1 MKKFLVIGN
10 PIEHSLSPKLHNYWI
25 EKNNL
30 KAFYE
35 KRKLN
40 EEDIKN
46 IIQEIRNNNI
56 TGINVTVPFK
66 KLIIPF
72 VDELTDEAKQVQ
84 SVNTIYKKEDK
95 IIGENTDAR
104 GFQEAIK
111 MTNYTI
117 KGKKIFILGAGG
129 VASSLIY
136 SLINMGATN
145 ITLSNRTIEKTKYLK
160 EMFPSIKIIQWG
172 KETDFDMILNAT
184 SLGLENETI
193 QMNYQKHKS
202 KFFYDIIYNPPK
214 TNFLKGGEKFKNK
227 IENGKLMFIFQA
239 QLAFKIWH
247 GINPKIDKEVL
258 DLI

>member
-10 PIEHSLSPKLHNYWI
+10 PIEHSLSPKLHNHWI

-30 KAFYE
+30 KALYE

-46 IIQEIRNNNI
+46 IIQEMRNSKI

-95 IIGENTDAR
+95 IIGENTDSR
-104 GFQEAIK
+104 GFQKAIK
-111 MTNYTI
+111 MSNYSV

-129 VASSLIY
+129 VVSSLIY
-136 SLINMGATN
+136 SLTNMGATS
-145 ITLSNRTIEKTKYLK
+145 ISLSNRTIEKTKYLK
-160 EMFPSIKIIQWG
+160 KMFPNIKIIQWG

-184 SLGLENETI
+184 SLGLENEI
-193 QMNYQKHKS
+193 IAMNYQKHKS

-214 TNFLKGGEKFKNK
+214 TNFLKEGEKFKNK

-247 GINPKIDKEVL
+247 GINPKIDQEVL

>member
-1 MKKFLVIGN
+1 
-10 PIEHSLSPKLHNYWI
+10 
-25 EKNNL
+25 
-30 KAFYE
+30 
-35 KRKLN
+35 
-40 EEDIKN
+40 
-46 IIQEIRNNNI
+46 
-56 TGINVTVPFK
+56 
-66 KLIIPF
+66 
-72 VDELTDEAKQVQ
+72 
-84 SVNTIYKKEDK
+84 
-95 IIGENTDAR
+95 
-104 GFQEAIK
+104 

-145 ITLSNRTIEKTKYLK
+145 ISLSNRTIEKTKYLK

-227 IENGKLMFIFQA
+227 IQMAN
-239 QLAFKIWH
+239 
-247 GINPKIDKEVL
+247 
-258 DLI
+258 